1 MNQILYLG
9 EELEKSV
16 PFWNGKSIPIMH
28 PEASANT
35 PENFNNRVIGT
46 CYNTQYKNKKLTCD
60 MWINEKYTK
69 DLGWDA
75 INKYLAAGGTLEVST
90 GLQGYLEEVANN
102 EETLA
107 KQEFGDSKEF

>member
-1 MNQILYLG
+1 
-9 EELEKSV
+9 
-16 PFWNGKSIPIMH
+16 
-28 PEASANT
+28 
-35 PENFNNRVIGT
+35 
-46 CYNTQYKNKKLTCD
+46 

-107 KQEFGDSKEF
+107 KQEFGEFKGILRDYQTRPCSNYHRERRRLLRGRWWGMR

>member
-1 MNQILYLG
+1 
-9 EELEKSV
+9 
-16 PFWNGKSIPIMH
+16 
-28 PEASANT
+28 
-35 PENFNNRVIGT
+35 
-46 CYNTQYKNKKLTCD
+46 

-102 EETLA
+102 ERILA
-107 KQEFGDSKEF
+107 KQEVWRFQRNFKRFQTRPCSNYHRERRRLLRGRWWGMR